1 MGDMNTSRP
10 SESPAIPSR
19 QRLTATQR
27 FAIIAALRRYGV
39 QRAGLFGSIVRGD
52 TRPESDV
59 DILIQPPSTMS
70 LFGFSELALALED
83 LLGRPVD
90 LVTYASLHPRLRD
103 SVYAHYDQ
111 LFTDDVDAVEATST
125 HDH

>member
-1 MGDMNTSRP
+1 MDTSGA
-10 SESPAIPSR
+10 SESPAIPSSQQLALA
-19 QRLTATQR
+19 QRSAL
-27 FAIIAALRRYGV
+27 IAVLRHFGV
-39 QRAGLFGSIVRGD
+39 RRAGLFGSMVRGNA
-52 TRPESDV
+52 RPDSDV
-59 DILIQPPSTMS
+59 DLLIEPPATMS

-111 LFTDDVDAVEATST
+111 LFTNDIDEVGANPAR
-125 HDH
+125 

>member
-1 MGDMNTSRP
+1 MGDTHTSSS
-10 SESPAIPSR
+10 SEPPAALSPR
-19 QRLTATQR
+19 RLTPTQR
-27 FAIIAALRRYGV
+27 SAVIAVLRRYGV
-39 QRAGLFGSIVRGD
+39 QRAGLFGSMVRGD
-52 TRPESDV
+52 AHLESDV

-90 LVTYASLHPRLRD
+90 LVTYVSLHARLRD

-111 LFTDDVDAVEATST
+111 LFTNDTDEVEANPTA
-125 HDH
+125 